1 MKIEVKGLAKHGYE
15 SAIYKDGKMI
25 PGIREALISIRP
37 DREALLF
44 LDVANLDESG
54 HIIADKDGDEYKVKS
69 HYEIYAPGEFVME
82 A

>member
-1 MKIEVKGLAKHGYE
+1 MKIEVKGLAKRGYD

-37 DREALLF
+37 DRGALVI
-44 LDVANLDESG
+44 LDVVDLDESG
-54 HIIADKDGDEYKVKS
+54 HIIADKDGDEYEVKS
-69 HYEIYAPGEFVME
+69 HFEIYAPGEFSME